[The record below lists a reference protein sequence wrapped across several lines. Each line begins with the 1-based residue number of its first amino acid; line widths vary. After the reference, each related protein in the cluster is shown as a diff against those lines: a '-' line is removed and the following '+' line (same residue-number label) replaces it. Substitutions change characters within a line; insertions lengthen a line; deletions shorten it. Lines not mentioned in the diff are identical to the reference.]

1 MFIGCGWKGNF
12 ALVAQYEDDEE
23 ITFYGR
29 DEDDCISQMA
39 KAQDV
44 HGNATWYSGVNDDD
58 YVDGEYCPMEI
69 RYSFWR
75 EEN

>member
-39 KAQDV
+39 KAQNI
-44 HGNATWYSGVNDDD
+44 HGYAVMRQINIASDRKSAAN
-58 YVDGEYCPMEI
+58 
-69 RYSFWR
+69 
-75 EEN
+75 